1 MKHDWF
7 ALLIRHVFRL
17 ESLHWRKQC
26 SINAF
31 QREFLR
37 RAHVNQNDFIGGKCL
52 LNFFSTPIFQDA
64 VLCGFRFHS
73 SSLSRSLLSEI

>member
-37 RAHVNQNDFIGGKCL
+37 RAHVNQHDFVATEA
-52 LNFFSTPIFQDA
+52 SAT
-64 VLCGFRFHS
+64 S
-73 SSLSRSLLSEI
+73 